1 MPFERHSVKP
11 CDSLRHSLVTAPN
24 RFLIGRFRKPNRW
37 VIVLMPTVLVQ
48 GAFRVRILLPPRE
61 HGPAHVHV
69 HKAGGLVVI
78 DLPTE
83 GRSVRIRTM
92 SRMRVPDV
100 IAAVRLV
107 EANAAMLLRERRR
120 HHGHSPIE

>member
-1 MPFERHSVKP
+1 M
-11 CDSLRHSLVTAPN
+11 LV
-24 RFLIGRFRKPNRW
+24 
-37 VIVLMPTVLVQ
+37 MPTVLVQ
-48 GAFRVRILLPPRE
+48 GGFKVRILLPPRE

-83 GRSVRIRTM
+83 GRGVRIRTV

-100 IAAVRLV
+100 IGAVRLV
-107 EANAAMLLRERRR
+107 EANGAMLLGEWRR
-120 HHGHSPIE
+120 HHG

>member
-1 MPFERHSVKP
+1 
-11 CDSLRHSLVTAPN
+11 
-24 RFLIGRFRKPNRW
+24 
-37 VIVLMPTVLVQ
+37 MPTVLVQ
-48 GAFRVRILLPPRE
+48 GGFNVRILLPPRE

-83 GRSVRIRTM
+83 GRGVRIRTV

-100 IAAVRLV
+100 IGAVRLV
-107 EANAAMLLRERRR
+107 EANAALLLGEWRR
-120 HHGHSPIE
+120 HHGHAPTE

>member
-1 MPFERHSVKP
+1 MPFEWHSVRP
-11 CDSLRHSLVTAPN
+11 CDSVRCRLVTAPN
-24 RFLIGRFRKPNRW
+24 RFLIRRFRKPNRW
-37 VIVLMPTVLVQ
+37 VIVCVPTVLVQ
-48 GAFRVRILLPPRE
+48 GGFKVRILLPPRE
-61 HGPAHVHV
+61 HEPAHVHV

-92 SRMRVPDV
+92 TRMRIPDV

-107 EANAAMLLRERRR
+107 EANAAMLLRQWRR
-120 HHGHSPIE
+120 HHG